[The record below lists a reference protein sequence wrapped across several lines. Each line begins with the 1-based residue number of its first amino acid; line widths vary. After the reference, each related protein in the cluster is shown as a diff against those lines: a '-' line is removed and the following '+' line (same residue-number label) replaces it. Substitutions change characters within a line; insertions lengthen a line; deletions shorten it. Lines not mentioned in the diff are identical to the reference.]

1 LPAFAAQ
8 HVRIITTCKH
18 VRRATLAHFRA
29 LKEIIPSD
37 FFLFLMMYCR
47 HDTYSRSHQINSW
60 LSGADDTVWQK
71 ENMLSV
77 HLPL

>member
-1 LPAFAAQ
+1 
-8 HVRIITTCKH
+8 
-18 VRRATLAHFRA
+18 
-29 LKEIIPSD
+29 
-37 FFLFLMMYCR
+37 MMYCR